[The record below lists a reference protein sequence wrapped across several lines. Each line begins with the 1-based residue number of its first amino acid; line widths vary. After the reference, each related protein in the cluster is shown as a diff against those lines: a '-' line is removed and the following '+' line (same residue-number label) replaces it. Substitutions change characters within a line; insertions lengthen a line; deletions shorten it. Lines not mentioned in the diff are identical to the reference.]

1 MDLLGMLIL
10 TISLVILVVSWW
22 AAVCSTLT
30 YRDRMKMIRDV
41 DLDDP
46 NWDKR
51 FEEMERVSFHD
62 HYFKRLFFQD
72 PRKLYRYH

>member
-22 AAVCSTLT
+22 VAVCSTLT

-62 HYFKRLFFQD
+62 HYFKRLLFQD